1 MSFIERNFLLAH
13 LLHAEIR
20 MMHISRR
27 STPGQ
32 RHKSRRSLL
41 ACLFGSTLVVAT
53 SPLFGQEPAPR
64 VVKFQ
69 TSDSMEIVGDYF
81 DAPKSSQPA
90 PAALLI
96 HMFRTDRST
105 WKPLIAPLRAAG
117 FAVLAIDLRGH
128 GDSARAHLDELKP
141 RLERQDPGVFRDML
155 RDVEAAHG
163 WLLSQ
168 EGVDKA
174 RFVVVGASVGAS
186 LAIDYAARDRS
197 VDGVV
202 MLTPGTG
209 YMGLD
214 SVTPAM
220 RYGARPVLL
229 VSVEDDRRAV
239 DLLAKMNPGATSHVE
254 GRGTGHGT
262 RIFEVVPGMTGRVVE
277 FLTQSVGPRSK
288 NKDEVVSVLDG
299 DEYFRDAAQLKK
311 RRKDTKD
318 AEIRWYSSAAEAEA
332 RGLKRAK

>member
-1 MSFIERNFLLAH
+1 MLASMFSLTLATTSLPLL
-13 LLHAEIR
+13 
-20 MMHISRR
+20 
-27 STPGQ
+27 
-32 RHKSRRSLL
+32 
-41 ACLFGSTLVVAT
+41 
-53 SPLFGQEPAPR
+53 GQEPAPR

-69 TSDSMEIVGDYF
+69 TNDGMEIVGDYF
-81 DAPKSSQPA
+81 EAPKSSQPA

-96 HMFRTDRST
+96 HMFRTDRTT
-105 WKPLIAPLRAAG
+105 WKSLIPPLHGAG

-128 GDSARAHLDELKP
+128 GDSASAQGSELKP

-155 RDVEAAHG
+155 RDVEAAHA
-163 WLLSQ
+163 WLLGQ
-168 EGVDKA
+168 DGVDKA

-229 VSVEDDRRAV
+229 VSVEDDRKAV
-239 DLLAKMNPGATSHVE
+239 DLLAKMNPAATPHVE

-277 FLTQSVGPRSK
+277 FLTQSAGPRA
-288 NKDEVVSVLDG
+288 KDEVVSVLEG
-299 DEYFRDAAQLKK
+299 DEFFRDVAQLKK

-318 AEIRWYSSAAEAEA
+318 SEIRWYSSAAEAEA

>member
-1 MSFIERNFLLAH
+1 MTLSLAASSPP
-13 LLHAEIR
+13 LH
-20 MMHISRR
+20 
-27 STPGQ
+27 
-32 RHKSRRSLL
+32 
-41 ACLFGSTLVVAT
+41 
-53 SPLFGQEPAPR
+53 GQELAPR
-64 VVKFQ
+64 VVRFQ
-69 TSDSMEIVGDYF
+69 TTDGMEIVGDF
-81 DAPKSSQPA
+81 LEARKSAQPA

-105 WKPLIAPLRAAG
+105 WKPLLAPLHAAG
-117 FAVLAIDLRGH
+117 FVVLAIDLRGH
-128 GDSARAHLDELKP
+128 GDSARAQWSELKP

-155 RDVEAAHG
+155 RDVEAAHV
-163 WLLSQ
+163 WLLGQ
-168 EGVDKA
+168 DGVDKA

-214 SVTPAM
+214 SVAPIM

-239 DLLAKMNPGATSHVE
+239 DLLAKMNPGATAHVE

-262 RIFEVVPGMTGRVVE
+262 RIFEVVPGMTDRVAE
-277 FLTQSVGPRSK
+277 FLSRSAGPHSK
-288 NKDEVVSVLDG
+288 DSVVSVLDG
-299 DEYFRDAAQLKK
+299 DEYFRDVAQLKK
-311 RRKDTKD
+311 RRKETKD
-318 AEIRWYSSAAEAEA
+318 SDIRWYSSTAEAEA
-332 RGLKRAK
+332 RGLKRTK